1 MTAVVVSGVLVALA
15 FVVWPAGARVA
26 RASDVL
32 EAVPARAPRPSGP
45 GPEGR
50 GLAVGEEGTR
60 FAVGAGDKGNAGDA
74 GDPGGIA
81 EMLREL
87 WRADPVEL
95 IRTWRQA
102 RQRTRS
108 VTAGVLALLEGIA
121 PALEA
126 GLPPA
131 VAVRLSGS
139 SVGTGRDAQ
148 TELLVA
154 ELAEACE
161 LGGPIAPV
169 WRAWAASTGS
179 PDLSFVAAAWQ
190 LTELTGAPLADAVQ
204 RAVVSVREARE
215 RTRRVHVAVAGPRA
229 TVVVL
234 TVLPLTGPAFGLA
247 CGVPPSELYL
257 ASPVSAAAAFVGV
270 VLIWV
275 GRLWCRRLVESATR
289 AGGDGDSW
297 LGMPA

>member
-1 MTAVVVSGVLVALA
+1 MTAVVVSGLLVGLAL
-15 FVVWPAGARVA
+15 VVWPAGERVA

-32 EAVPARAPRPSGP
+32 GAVPAQVPRPPGAGP
-45 GPEGR
+45 KGR
-50 GLAVGEEGTR
+50 GDPGDAEDPEE
-60 FAVGAGDKGNAGDA
+60 AGGPGDA
-74 GDPGGIA
+74 GDIA
-81 EMLREL
+81 ERLREL

-95 IRTWRQA
+95 FRTWRQA

-139 SVGTGRDAQ
+139 SLGTGRDAQ
-148 TELLVA
+148 TEQLVA

-161 LGGPIAPV
+161 HGGPIAPV
-169 WRAWAASTGS
+169 WRAWAVSTGS

-204 RAVVSVREARE
+204 RAVVTLRETRE
-215 RTRRVHVAVAGPRA
+215 RTRRVRVAVAGPRA

-247 CGVPPSELYL
+247 CGVPPAELYL
-257 ASPVSAAAAFVGV
+257 ASPVSSAAALAGL
-270 VLIWV
+270 VLIWA

-289 AGGDGDSW
+289 AGSDGVDGGSRP
-297 LGMPA
+297 GRPA